1 MMSEKDEKIEVK
13 FKKGKRILRKRFT
26 DSEDDSSQE
35 ETSVM

>member
-1 MMSEKDEKIEVK
+1 MMSESDEKIK
-13 FKKGKRILRKRFT
+13 FNKGKRILRKRFT

>member
-1 MMSEKDEKIEVK
+1 MMSESDEKIEV
-13 FKKGKRILRKRFT
+13 KKGKRILRKRFT